1 MSGFTWMGDAFALR
15 VAATLL
21 HFVWQGAALA
31 LIAVLLNQL
40 LCNATAR
47 TRYSVN
53 VGLLVAMVACLPLT
67 FVILGGPTVE
77 LARSNSETSAR
88 ANVSTAEAS
97 VGPEPIGA
105 VSIPKQV
112 AELNVTTQPP
122 LNHAQGESET
132 RLDASYRPFEAV
144 QATAKAERELFQSL
158 NSLAPFIAWTYFA
171 GVLFMTVRLTTGLR
185 GGQSLRRQSLPVED
199 AGLLAMVREQA
210 TLIGLRCV
218 PAIAYCERISVPIV
232 IGIMRPMILL
242 PATLVSGLSSDQLQ
256 ALVTHE
262 LSHIRRYDL
271 LVNLLQRIVEALLFF
286 HPAVWF
292 VSRRVSIERENV
304 ADDAVVAA
312 GWSAVRYADAL
323 VRMAEL
329 SSTMR
334 SPSLAIQVAALAAT
348 GNSSSEFKRRV
359 IRLLD
364 GSASSQIRLSGIG
377 VLAMTLVT
385 VSLLMTPVVVQLA
398 ADEVSFEA
406 TANLPTDDTKDG
418 EAAVVSDKP
427 KTADS
432 VTESADDPAG
442 PPRTVDG
449 FVTGPDGAIADATA
463 TVTLSIV
470 DEGAG
475 DGFGLS
481 IGKVIKTLEYT
492 TNEDGRY
499 KILIPAG
506 LASNPQ
512 VRVTVKLTHP
522 KYLGRQMGPLAVND
536 FEGQRIGN
544 DQPYWMARQMAR
556 QAIKQSRLRKA
567 HHLTGRILL
576 PDGTPAVGANV
587 KTATKY
593 RAYSWKH
600 HSPDDYGA
608 SDRAVTDS
616 KGQFSIVIDERAA
629 FTAMMA
635 GQAPLIIDDLTKR
648 IQVANGDGRNDFRL
662 PSANRIK
669 GRLLTA
675 DGKPVPQAIVTATR
689 DVKWNEFDMPLSF
702 RILCASDEMGYY
714 ELPPLPADRY
724 KLSVGA
730 QLDSDCR
737 PDDYNEF
744 MSSFRT
750 SDKPEFGTQPLDL
763 VFVPKTTTLEP
774 FVPVTHLDLQAVPMV
789 TLRVNVEFPDGAP
802 APNRSPD
809 VGISGTIN
817 GQEWNGHYAK
827 ADENGVAT
835 LRAPK
840 GLDWAFIKTGLAR
853 HRRSEDA
860 EIEIGDAI
868 HFKRLVEDVS
878 GVTVIKSEL
887 AKLKV
892 TISGLDDVRLKNAK
906 PLGRIS
912 ISASYARKGFREQ
925 SSDRQNVGLTGAMQ
939 SGQTEYRG
947 TALPNEPIIL
957 RVSTRDDGEQVTL
970 YEEQLTLAPGD
981 DRLHEVT
988 IRPGNAATS
997 KAKLKFA
1004 IRRASAYLQA
1014 RQRTNGSWSGNNEG
1028 NGYTDGTTALVALAL
1043 FEDGAESDTAVQ
1055 NATQYLLKASPNST
1069 KEVALQ
1075 AIFLQRL
1082 GKPGAA
1088 LYRRNLKWLVDAQ
1101 IKTGPDAGGWGY
1113 QPNPLAARADGANS
1127 AYAILAL
1134 ATVVARYPASSDE
1147 IPTDVWQRSMTWL
1160 LKMQHE
1166 DGSWGY
1172 TARGSKTTVA
1182 MTACGLAGLK
1192 ALRGQLKATPQIDE
1206 AIEKGEGW
1214 LLASWNAQVDRDSS
1228 VWPLFRLDWVR
1239 RALHDRPVLGEREW
1253 YPEVVEKVLASQQ
1266 PDGSFSLSS
1275 STSPIVTTAFALD
1288 ILRRGPVQQLDR

>member
-1 MSGFTWMGDAFALR
+1 MGDAFALR

-21 HFVWQGAALA
+21 HFVWQGAVLG

-40 LCNATAR
+40 LRNASAR
-47 TRYSVN
+47 ARYSVN
-53 VGLLVAMVACLPLT
+53 VGLLVAMVACLPVT
-67 FVILGGPTVE
+67 FVILGGPTAE
-77 LARSNSETSAR
+77 LARSNSETHARPGLSA
-88 ANVSTAEAS
+88 AEVPLGS
-97 VGPEPIGA
+97 EPIDA
-105 VSIPKQV
+105 VSIPNKV

-122 LNHAQGESET
+122 LNHAQGEST
-132 RLDASYRPFEAV
+132 TPPNAGYVPFDAV
-144 QATAKAERELFQSL
+144 QDTAQAELDLIQSL
-158 NSLAPFIAWTYFA
+158 NSLAPFIAWAYFA
-171 GVLFMTVRLTTGLR
+171 GVLFMTVRLTVGLR

-199 AGLLAMVREQA
+199 AGLLEMVREQA

-292 VSRRVSIERENV
+292 VSRRISIERENV

-312 GWSAVRYADAL
+312 GWLPVRYADAL

-348 GNSSSEFKRRV
+348 GKSSSEFKRRV

-364 GSASSQIRLSGIG
+364 GSASSSIRLSRIGI
-377 VLAMTLVT
+377 LAMSLVT

-398 ADEVSFEA
+398 ADEVSSEA
-406 TANLPTDDTKDG
+406 TGKLPTDDTKDG
-418 EAAVVSDKP
+418 KTAVEADKP
-427 KTADS
+427 QTTDA
-432 VTESADDPAG
+432 VTESAGDAVG

-449 FVTGPDGAIADATA
+449 FVTGPGGAIAGVKV
-463 TVTLSIV
+463 TVTLTIV
-470 DEGAG
+470 DEEEGN
-475 DGFGLS
+475 GFGLS
-481 IGKVIKTLEYT
+481 FGKVIKTIEYT
-492 TNEDGRY
+492 TDENGHYR
-499 KILIPAG
+499 ILIPAD

-522 KYLGRQMGPLAVND
+522 KYLGRQMGPLAVSD
-536 FEGQRIGN
+536 FDGQRIGN
-544 DQPYWMARQMAR
+544 DQPYWLSRQMAR

-576 PDGTPAVGANV
+576 PDGTPAVGAKV

-616 KGQFSIVIDERAA
+616 KGQFSIVIDERAS
-629 FTAMMA
+629 FTAMMQ

-648 IQVANGDGRNDFRL
+648 IQVANGDGPNDFRL

-675 DGKPVPQAIVTATR
+675 DGKPVPRAIVTATR

-702 RILCASDEMGYY
+702 RIFCTSDEMGYY

-730 QLDSDCR
+730 QLDSDSR

-744 MSSFRT
+744 MSSFST

-774 FVPVTHLDLQAVPMV
+774 FVPVTNLDLQAVPMV
-789 TLRVNVEFPDGAP
+789 TLKVNVEFPDGAP
-802 APNRSPD
+802 DPDRSPD

-853 HRRSEDA
+853 HRRSDDA
-860 EIEIGDAI
+860 ETEIGNAI
-868 HFKRLVEDVS
+868 HFKGLDEDVS
-878 GVTVIKSEL
+878 GVTVIKPKL

-892 TISGLDDVRLKNAK
+892 RIVGLDAARLENAK

-925 SSDRQNVGLTGAMQ
+925 SSDRQKVGLTGAKTTH
-939 SGQTEYRG
+939 SAQTEYQG

-957 RVSTRDDGEQVTL
+957 RVSSRNDGEEVTL
-970 YEEQLTLAPGD
+970 HEEQLTLAPGD
-981 DRLHEVT
+981 DRLHVVT
-988 IRPGNAATS
+988 ILPGKAVTS
-997 KAKLKFA
+997 KAKLEAA
-1004 IRRASAYLQA
+1004 IGRASGYLQA
-1014 RQRTNGSWSGNNEG
+1014 RQRIDGSWSGNNEG
-1028 NGYTDGTTALVALAL
+1028 DGYTDGTTALVALAL
-1043 FEDGAESDTAVQ
+1043 FEDGAASDVAVQ
-1055 NATQYLLKASPNST
+1055 NATQYLLKAFPDST
-1069 KEVALQ
+1069 KEIALQ

-1101 IKTGPDAGGWGY
+1101 IKVGPDAGGWGY
-1113 QPNPLAARADGANS
+1113 QSNPLAARADGANS

-1147 IPTDVWQRSMTWL
+1147 IPTEVWQRSMTWL

-1172 TARGSKTTVA
+1172 TARGSKTTGA

-1192 ALRGQLKATPQIDE
+1192 SLPVQLKATPQIDE

-1214 LLASWNAQVDRDSS
+1214 LSANWNAQVDRGSS
-1228 VWPLFRLDWVR
+1228 AWPLFRLAWVC
-1239 RALHDRPVLGEREW
+1239 RALYDRPILGEQEW

-1266 PDGSFSLSS
+1266 PDGSFSLSPG
-1275 STSPIVTTAFALD
+1275 TSPIVSTAFA
-1288 ILRRGPVQQLDR
+1288 INVLRRGPVQQVDR